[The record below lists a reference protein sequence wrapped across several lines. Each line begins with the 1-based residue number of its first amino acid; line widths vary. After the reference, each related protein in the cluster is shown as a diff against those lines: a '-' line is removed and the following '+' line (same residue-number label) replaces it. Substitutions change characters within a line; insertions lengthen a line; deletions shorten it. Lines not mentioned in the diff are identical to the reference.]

1 MLSARESHA
10 KAYADPIN
18 KLPRVKI
25 GTAADKP
32 YFKIAA
38 DGEYLRCAA
47 GYMHTQKAPAH
58 ELFISVQRGAH
69 MPLLMAQ
76 FNKPYIK
83 RVCKRYRRRFAR
95 KEHRHV

>member
-1 MLSARESHA
+1 MLSAWESHA
-10 KAYADPIN
+10 KTYADPIN

-47 GYMHTQKAPAH
+47 GYMHTQKALAH
-58 ELFISVQRGAH
+58 KLPVALQRRAH
-69 MPLLMAQ
+69 MPLLMA
-76 FNKPYIK
+76 
-83 RVCKRYRRRFAR
+83 
-95 KEHRHV
+95 